1 MEINTEIRGLQTEIS
16 NIRSEVLE
24 VENLLQTR
32 DSLYKEL
39 DMLR

>member
-1 MEINTEIRGLQTEIS
+1 MEINSEIRGLQTEIS

-32 DSLYKEL
+32 DGLYKEL

>member
-1 MEINTEIRGLQTEIS
+1 MEINSEIRGLQTEIS

>member
-1 MEINTEIRGLQTEIS
+1 MEINNEIRGLQTEIS